1 MKKFLIIFIF
11 PLALAGGNLL
21 KNPEFNG
28 LSPWKY
34 QKLGTAEH
42 ADFSGRCEKE
52 AFLFCNPQSAGGSGR
67 VRLSQSVTLEPGKR
81 YLLSFFI

>member
-1 MKKFLIIFIF
+1 MKKFLIIFVF

-34 QKLGTAEH
+34 QKLGIAEH

-52 AFLFCNPQSAGGSGR
+52 AFLF
-67 VRLSQSVTLEPGKR
+67 L
-81 YLLSFFI
+81 